1 MTDAT
6 INPPLRI
13 RGQLGFTISS
23 LDQATAYLRAHLDT
37 MDTEAEGVLR
47 RLERAGTAEQAKDA
61 ADAFRAWL
69 EARGLLTLAAD
80 PPPPDDLRA

>member
-1 MTDAT
+1 MTETT
-6 INPPLRI
+6 ITPPLRI
-13 RGQLGFTISS
+13 RGQLGYTISS

-61 ADAFRAWL
+61 ANAFRAWL
-69 EARGLLTLAAD
+69 DARGLLMKAGEPL
-80 PPPPDDLRA
+80 PDDRRA